1 MHRLINCMQQD
12 FCVLMH
18 WKLLLPPATKFA
30 KVIFLHLSVSHSV
43 HRGGSASR
51 VSASTWVCIGGG
63 GLYLGFCIQGVC
75 SGGGLP
81 RGVCIQAGFASNW
94 GCLYLACLHPR
105 GLGKL
110 PPPPSDTTRYGQRA
124 GGTRPTGMDPCY

>member
-1 MHRLINCMQQD
+1 MQQD

-30 KVIFLHLSVSHSV
+30 KVMFLHLSVSHSV

-51 VSASTWVCIGGG
+51 VSASTWVCIMG
-63 GLYLGFCIQGVC
+63 GVC
-75 SGGGLP
+75 IWGSASRGSAQGGLP

-94 GCLYLACLHPR
+94 GVSVSGVSASR
-105 GLGKL
+105 GGVGILRDTVNERAVRVLLECILVIKTYRNNL
-110 PPPPSDTTRYGQRA
+110 P
-124 GGTRPTGMDPCY
+124 